1 MNAKQT
7 KTLKLVSEP
16 TTSTEMD
23 LCRTC
28 DAKRQLEHVKMM
40 LQAALLAASEPV
52 KPPPR
57 GKR

>member
-7 KTLKLVSEP
+7 RTLKLVSEP
-16 TTSTEMD
+16 ATPSETN
-23 LCRTC
+23 LCHTC

-40 LQAALLAASEPV
+40 LQAALLAASEPP